1 MRNGLAAGR
10 AAPARAD
17 AQVRLDDEGT
27 FPAGKMTHVTKRAA
41 LLLLLTLSAGALWAT
56 AARAQVVPGI
66 GRRSTPSPRVTPNQ
80 RTPAARGDTGQ
91 PRPVGG
97 PTERDSVIDAL
108 LRLEG
113 YVPVWYTADSADY
126 RADDHTLR
134 LRGDSRV
141 EREGNVIT
149 AKDSIV
155 YMDRRDLVAAY
166 GSPQGNPTEGE
177 PITGNVF
184 YYDLANRRA
193 NVRGARTKITENATW
208 YVAGDVT
215 DERGQRIYA
224 SNSTFTSDDRADPA
238 YYFKADRIMII
249 RNRILI
255 GRPAY
260 LYFKNVP
267 VMALPFIVQDL
278 EHGRRSGFLIPQFE
292 INDIV
297 RTRGGRGDSR
307 GTGREFSNIGYYWAM
322 SQYLGLQ
329 LAGRWRSQS
338 YSAVRSNLE
347 FNFRRHFLSGQVEGE
362 RFWET
367 DGPGRLNLNGGAR
380 WDMNERT
387 NVSLSLGY
395 ASSTAFERNRVVDPF
410 RQTADLSSNF
420 ALTRRTD
427 WGSLSLTAERR
438 QSIANDDR
446 TFSPRLNVNVN
457 PITLFPNATVTVGFA
472 GSQTQQSFGDAVIR
486 RQPPQDQRDASG
498 TLGLSL
504 GDFRISSSATYNH
517 SSRGSLEAL
526 APELAD
532 SAQLR
537 DTTQLL
543 PIPGRGTDRISFNAS
558 TGYQLTLFASTRLTP
573 SIGFSRDL
581 VRRDTAGTAPDSMA
595 GSYGTFVAGPPRL
608 NVGAGLGTDLYGFFP
623 GFGNYEAIRHH
634 IQPIISWSYSP
645 AVTVSDTSSARI
657 QRQVFGEFS
666 AKTVNQITL
675 GISQT
680 FEAKVRQSRP
690 VRGDSAADSASAAG
704 NRATP
709 APGQS
714 QKVMLLAINTNALAY
729 SFEPTDRFGT
739 RFLTPDLST
748 NLRTDLLGGL
758 QFTMTHSLFEQR
770 AVAADSGRAGTEL
783 RRGRFSPF
791 LTSFATNF
799 TLGQNSALFRWLGFS
814 RPSEEQRTAER
825 GHTPDAAGTPPGQP
839 VGGATSTANNQQ
851 AGGGPW
857 SLSVNYSLSRFR
869 RTPND
874 TLPGFSGGNSQ
885 IGGTLTFQPTRNW
898 GVSWRTDYSTSTGK
912 FSAHTIN
919 LKRDLYRWQANFD
932 YILAPNG
939 NTSFAFSVHLIDLP
953 DLKADYH
960 ENNLGIDRPATSTT
974 RTPLPVP

>member
-1 MRNGLAAGR
+1 M
-10 AAPARAD
+10 
-17 AQVRLDDEGT
+17 T
-27 FPAGKMTHVTKRAA
+27 THVKNRAGPLFLFLFA
-41 LLLLLTLSAGALWAT
+41 LGAAAAWAP
-56 AARAQVVPGI
+56 AARAQVIPGM
-66 GRRSTPSPRVTPNQ
+66 GRRPTPSAPVRPGQGAPRAP
-80 RTPAARGDTGQ
+80 GDTTR
-91 PRPVGG
+91 PRPTGG
-97 PTERDSVIDAL
+97 PAERDSVIDAL

-113 YVPVWYTADSADY
+113 YVPVWYSADSADY
-126 RADDHTLR
+126 RSDDRTLR
-134 LRGDSRV
+134 LRGNSRV
-141 EREGNVIT
+141 ERDGRVIT
-149 AKDSIV
+149 AKDSLV
-155 YMDRRDLVAAY
+155 YQDQRDFVTAF
-166 GSPQGNPTEGE
+166 GQPQATDVEGE
-177 PITGNVF
+177 PITGDIF
-184 YYDLANRRA
+184 YYNIASGRA
-193 NVRGARTKITENATW
+193 TARGARTKITENATW

-215 DERGQRIYA
+215 RERTDRIYA

-249 RNRILI
+249 RNRILV

-260 LYFKNVP
+260 LYFRNVP

-297 RTRGGRGDSR
+297 RTRGGTGGSR
-307 GTGREFSNIGYYWAM
+307 GTGREFSNIGYYWAI
-322 SQYLGLQ
+322 SPYLGLQ

-338 YSAVRSNLE
+338 YTAMRSNLE
-347 FNFRRHFLSGQVEGE
+347 FNLRRRFLSGQVEGE

-387 NVSLSLGY
+387 NIALSLGY
-395 ASSTAFERNRVVDPF
+395 ASSTAFERDRIVDPF

-427 WGSLSLTAERR
+427 WGSVSLTAERR

-457 PITLFPNATVTVGFA
+457 PITLFRDATVTIGFS
-472 GSQTQQSFGDAVIR
+472 GSQQLQSFGDALIR
-486 RQPPQDQRDASG
+486 RQPSQEQRDASG
-498 TLGLSL
+498 TLGLSI
-504 GDFRISSSATYNH
+504 GDFRISSSASYTRN
-517 SSRGSLEAL
+517 SRESLDAL
-526 APELAD
+526 DPTLAD

-543 PIPGRGTDRISFNAS
+543 AIPGRGVDRLSFSAS
-558 TGYQLTLFASTRLTP
+558 TGYQITLFASTRLTP
-573 SIGFSRDL
+573 SIGFSREL
-581 VRRDTAGTAPDSMA
+581 VRRDTAGTPADSLA
-595 GSYGTFVAGPPRL
+595 GSYGTFVAGPPRI

-623 GFGNYEAIRHH
+623 GVGNYEAIRHH
-634 IQPIISWSYSP
+634 IQPIISWQYSP
-645 AVTVSDTSSARI
+645 AVQVHDSASART
-657 QRQVFGEFS
+657 QPQVFGEFH
-666 AKTVNQITL
+666 AKTVNQITIGL
-675 GISQT
+675 TQT

-690 VRGDSAADSASAAG
+690 VRGDSAADTANAAG
-704 NRATP
+704 NRAAP

-714 QKVMLLAINTNALAY
+714 QKVTLLAINTNALAY

-748 NLRTDLLGGL
+748 TIRTDLLGGL
-758 QFTMTHSLFEQR
+758 QFTMNHSLFEQR
-770 AVAADSGRAGTEL
+770 LSTPDTVGRTEL

-791 LTSFATNF
+791 LTSFATSF
-799 TLGQNSALFRWLGFS
+799 TLGQNSALFRWLGFGRS
-814 RPSEEQRTAER
+814 SEEQRVSER
-825 GHTPDAAGTPPGQP
+825 GHTPDAAGQPSPVPP
-839 VGGATSTANNQQ
+839 GGATATGNNQQ
-851 AGGGPW
+851 TGGGPW

-874 TLPGFSGGNSQ
+874 TLPGFRGGNSQ
-885 IGGTLTFQPTRNW
+885 IGGALTFQPTRNW
-898 GVSWRTDYSTSTGK
+898 GVSWRTDYSTSTGR

-960 ENNLGIDRPATSTT
+960 ENNLGIDRPQTTNSRTS
-974 RTPLPVP
+974 LPPPSQ

>member
-1 MRNGLAAGR
+1 MDFVKNR
-10 AAPARAD
+10 AAPY
-17 AQVRLDDEGT
+17 
-27 FPAGKMTHVTKRAA
+27 
-41 LLLLLTLSAGALWAT
+41 LLLLFGIAAAAVGAAD
-56 AARAQVVPGI
+56 ARAQVIPMPG
-66 GRRSTPSPRVTPNQ
+66 GRRPATSAPRVRPNE
-80 RTPAARGDTGQ
+80 RAPGARADTGR
-91 PRPVGG
+91 PRPTGG
-97 PTERDSVIDAL
+97 PAERDSVTDAL

-126 RADDHTLR
+126 RSDDRTLR

-141 EREGNVIT
+141 ERAGQVIT
-149 AKDSIV
+149 AKDSLV
-155 YMDRRDLVAAY
+155 YQDRRDFVTAF
-166 GSPQGNPTEGE
+166 GHPQATDVQGE
-177 PITGNVF
+177 PITGDVF
-184 YYDLANRRA
+184 YYNIASGRA
-193 NVRGARTKITENATW
+193 TARGARTKITDNATW
-208 YVAGDVT
+208 FVEGNVT
-215 DERGQRIYA
+215 RERTNRIYA
-224 SNSTFTSDDRADPA
+224 SNSTFTSDDRAEPA

-249 RNRILI
+249 HNRILI

-267 VMALPFIVQDL
+267 VMAIPFIVQDL
-278 EHGRRSGFLIPQFE
+278 ENGRRSGFLIPQFE

-297 RTRGGRGDSR
+297 RTRGGRGGSR

-322 SQYLGLQ
+322 SPYMGLQ

-338 YSAVRSNLE
+338 YEAVRTNLE

-395 ASSTAFERNRVVDPF
+395 ASSTQFERNRVVDPF

-457 PITLFPNATVTVGFA
+457 PITLFPNATVTIGFS
-472 GSQTQQSFGDAVIR
+472 GSQQLQSFGDALVR
-486 RQPPQDQRDASG
+486 RQPPQEQRDGNAS
-498 TLGLSL
+498 LGLSL
-504 GDFRISSSATYNH
+504 GDFRIASSASYNH
-517 SSRGSLEAL
+517 NSRGSLAAL
-526 APELAD
+526 DPALAD
-532 SAQLR
+532 SAQIR

-543 PIPGRGTDRISFNAS
+543 PIPGRGTDRISFTAS

-573 SIGFSRDL
+573 TIGFSRDL
-581 VRRDTAGTAPDSMA
+581 VRRDTTGTAPDSVA

-608 NVGAGLGTDLYGFFP
+608 NIGAGLGTDLYGFFP

-634 IQPIISWSYSP
+634 IQPIISWNYSP
-645 AVTVSDTSSARI
+645 AAQVSDSAAART
-657 QRQVFGEFS
+657 QRQVFGEFN

-675 GISQT
+675 GLSQT
-680 FEAKVRQSRP
+680 FEAKVRESRP
-690 VRGDSAADSASAAG
+690 VRGDSSADSASAAG
-704 NRATP
+704 NRATT
-709 APGQS
+709 APGQAR
-714 QKVMLLAINTNALAY
+714 KVMLLSINTNALAY
-729 SFEPTDRFGT
+729 SFEPIDRFGT

-748 NLRTDLLGGL
+748 SIRTDLLGGL
-758 QFTMTHSLFEQR
+758 QFTMNHSLFEQR
-770 AVAADSGRAGTEL
+770 AAPADTTAGGAPRSEL

-791 LTSFATNF
+791 LTSFNTSF

-825 GHTPDAAGTPPGQP
+825 GHTPDAAGTPSNQP
-839 VGGATSTANNQQ
+839 VGGATSTGNNQQ

-857 SLSVNYSLSRFR
+857 SLAINYSLSRFR

-874 TLPGFSGGNSQ
+874 TLPGFRGGNSQ
-885 IGGTLTFQPTRNW
+885 IGGSLTFQPTRNW

-960 ENNLGIDRPATSTT
+960 ENNLGIDRPQTT
-974 RTPLPVP
+974 NTQVPLPAPSSP

>member
-1 MRNGLAAGR
+1 MAGSNPVKNR
-10 AAPARAD
+10 TAP
-17 AQVRLDDEGT
+17 
-27 FPAGKMTHVTKRAA
+27 
-41 LLLLLTLSAGALWAT
+41 LLLLLALGAAWALLGPGE
-56 AARAQVVPGI
+56 ARAQVIPGV
-66 GRRSTPSPRVTPNQ
+66 GCRQPATTPRVRPNE
-80 RTPAARGDTGQ
+80 RAPRAPGDTGA
-91 PRPVGG
+91 PRAVGA
-97 PTERDSVIDAL
+97 PAQRDSVIDAL

-113 YVPVWYTADSADY
+113 YVPVWYNADSADY
-126 RADDHTLR
+126 RADDRTLR

-141 EREGNVIT
+141 ERDGRVIT
-149 AKDSIV
+149 AKDSLV
-155 YMDRRDLVAAY
+155 YQDQRDFVTAF
-166 GSPQGNPTEGE
+166 GHPQATDVEGE
-177 PITGNVF
+177 PISGDVF
-184 YYDLANRRA
+184 YYNIASGRA
-193 NVRGARTKITENATW
+193 TARGARTKITDNATW
-208 YVAGDVT
+208 FVAGDVT
-215 DERGQRIYA
+215 RERTERLYA
-224 SNSTFTSDDRADPA
+224 SNSTFPSDDRAEPA

-267 VMALPFIVQDL
+267 VMAIPFIVQDL
-278 EHGRRSGFLIPQFE
+278 ENGRRSGFLIPQFD

-297 RTRGGRGDSR
+297 RTRGGRGGSR

-322 SQYLGLQ
+322 SPYMGLQ
-329 LAGRWRSQS
+329 LAGRWRGQS
-338 YSAVRSNLE
+338 YTAVRSNLE
-347 FNFRRHFLSGQVEGE
+347 FNFRRRFLSGQVEGE

-410 RQTADLSSNF
+410 RQTADLSSDF

-427 WGSLSLTAERR
+427 WGSVSLTAERR

-457 PITLFPNATVTVGFA
+457 PITLFPNATVTVGFS
-472 GSQTQQSFGDAVIR
+472 GSQTTQSFGDALLR
-486 RQPPQDQRDASG
+486 RQPPQDQRDGSA

-504 GDFRISSSATYNH
+504 GDFRISSPATYNH
-517 SSRGSLEAL
+517 SSRGSLPAL
-526 APELAD
+526 DPTLAD

-543 PIPGRGTDRISFNAS
+543 PIPGRGTDRISFSAS

-581 VRRDTAGTAPDSMA
+581 VRRDTTGTAADSLA

-608 NVGAGLGTDLYGFFP
+608 NVGAGLSTDLYGFFP
-623 GFGNYEAIRHH
+623 GIGSYEAIRHH
-634 IQPIISWSYSP
+634 LQPIVSWTYSP
-645 AVTVSDTSSARI
+645 AVQVRDSAAART
-657 QRQVFGEFS
+657 QRQVFGEFN
-666 AKTVNQITL
+666 AKTVNQINVGL
-675 GISQT
+675 SQT
-680 FEAKVRQSRP
+680 FEAKVRESRP
-690 VRGDSAADSASAAG
+690 VRGDSMADSASAAG
-704 NRATP
+704 NRAAP
-709 APGQS
+709 AAGQS
-714 QKVMLLAINTNALAY
+714 RKVMLLSINTNALAY

-748 NLRTDLLGGL
+748 SVRTALLGGL
-758 QFTMTHSLFEQR
+758 QFTMNHSLFEQR
-770 AVAADSGRAGTEL
+770 AVPVDTAGGRTGTEL

-791 LTSFATNF
+791 LTSFSTNF

-814 RPSEEQRTAER
+814 RATEEQRTAER

-839 VGGATSTANNQQ
+839 VGGATSTGNNQQ
-851 AGGGPW
+851 TGGGPW
-857 SLSVNYSLSRFR
+857 SLGINYSLTRFR

-874 TLPGFSGGNSQ
+874 TLPGFRGGNSQ

-960 ENNLGIDRPATSTT
+960 ENNLGIDRPATTTTT
-974 RTPLPVP
+974 RTPPPTVP

>member
-1 MRNGLAAGR
+1 MKPPWQVMTHVKNR
-10 AAPARAD
+10 AAP
-17 AQVRLDDEGT
+17 
-27 FPAGKMTHVTKRAA
+27 
-41 LLLLLTLSAGALWAT
+41 LLLLLLGT
-56 AARAQVVPGI
+56 AAAALCAPGAEAQVIPGVG
-66 GRRSTPSPRVTPNQ
+66 GRRPTAAPRVRPNERAP
-80 RTPAARGDTGQ
+80 RTPGDTSK
-91 PRPVGG
+91 PKPTGG
-97 PTERDSVIDAL
+97 PAERDSVMDLL

-113 YVPVWYTADSADY
+113 YVPVWYSADSADY
-126 RADDHTLR
+126 RSDDRTLR
-134 LRGDSRV
+134 LRGNSRV
-141 EREGNVIT
+141 ERDGRVIT
-149 AKDSIV
+149 AKDSLV
-155 YMDRRDLVAAY
+155 YQDRRDFVTAF
-166 GSPQGNPTEGE
+166 GQPQATDVEGE
-177 PITGNVF
+177 PISGDVF
-184 YYDLANRRA
+184 YYNIASGRA
-193 NVRGARTKITENATW
+193 TARGARTKITENATW

-215 DERGQRIYA
+215 RERTDRIYA
-224 SNSTFTSDDRADPA
+224 SNSTFTSDDRAEPA

-267 VMALPFIVQDL
+267 VMAIPFIVQDL
-278 EHGRRSGFLIPQFE
+278 ENGRRSGFLIPQFE

-297 RTRGGRGDSR
+297 RTRGGTGGAR

-322 SQYLGLQ
+322 SPYLGLQ

-338 YSAVRSNLE
+338 YMALRSNLE
-347 FNFRRHFLSGQVEGE
+347 FNFRRRFLSGQVEGE

-367 DGPGRLNLNGGAR
+367 EGPARLNLNGGAR

-395 ASSTAFERNRVVDPF
+395 ASSTRFERNRVVDPF

-457 PITLFPNATVTVGFA
+457 PITLFPNATVTLGFS
-472 GSQTQQSFGDAVIR
+472 GSQTKQSFGDALLR
-486 RQPPQDQRDASG
+486 RQPPQDQRDGSA

-504 GDFRISSSATYNH
+504 GDFRIATSAAYNH
-517 SSRGSLEAL
+517 NSRGSLAAL
-526 APELAD
+526 DPALAD

-537 DTTQLL
+537 DTTKLL
-543 PIPGRGTDRISFNAS
+543 PIPGRGTDRISFSAS

-581 VRRDTAGTAPDSMA
+581 VRRDTTGTPVDSVA
-595 GSYGTFVAGPPRL
+595 GSYGSFVAGPPRL
-608 NVGAGLGTDLYGFFP
+608 NIGAGLGTDLYGFFP
-623 GFGNYEAIRHH
+623 GIGNYEAIRHH
-634 IQPIISWSYSP
+634 IQPIVNWTYSP
-645 AVTVSDTSSARI
+645 AAQVKDSASARI
-657 QRQVFGEFS
+657 QRQVFGEFN

-675 GISQT
+675 GLSQT

-690 VRGDSAADSASAAG
+690 VRGDSAADTASAAG
-704 NRATP
+704 NRAAP

-714 QKVMLLAINTNALAY
+714 RKVMLLSINTNALAY

-739 RFLTPDLST
+739 KFLTPDLST
-748 NLRTDLLGGL
+748 SIRTDLLGGL
-758 QFTMTHSLFEQR
+758 QFTMNHSLFEQR
-770 AVAADSGRAGTEL
+770 AAPVDTAGGGTGTEL

-791 LTSFATNF
+791 LTSFATSF
-799 TLGQNSALFRWLGFS
+799 TLGQNSALFRWLGFGRS
-814 RPSEEQRTAER
+814 SEEQRVAER
-825 GHTPDAAGTPPGQP
+825 GHTPDAAGTPSPAP
-839 VGGATSTANNQQ
+839 VGGATSTGNNQQ

-874 TLPGFSGGNSQ
+874 TLPGFNGGNSQ
-885 IGGTLTFQPTRNW
+885 IGGSLTFQPTRNW
-898 GVSWRTDYSTSTGK
+898 GVSWRTDYSTSTGR

-960 ENNLGIDRPATSTT
+960 ENNLGIDRPVSTT
-974 RTPLPVP
+974 TQTPLPAPSQ